1 MKKKACRN
9 RLKLN
14 IQMIKRI
21 LIPVLNMNSIKI
33 KTLVNSRMKMIL
45 EDWGPVIT
53 KVVNLLKKSGWLNY
67 QIEYFP
73 IYRSRL
79 SLINTMTIKIRS
91 MEHLM
96 TVVMIFSITN
106 LKSLRIV
113 RKMMVSMV
121 SIKREMIFLNLT
133 NNKMMILIP
142 IKVKIL
148 WIRLLMKL
156 LIMKMNKSKL
166 WKKYSKIENR
176 KLTATKILMYI
187 WNNFKGDHRNS

>member
-1 MKKKACRN
+1 
-9 RLKLN
+9 
-14 IQMIKRI
+14 
-21 LIPVLNMNSIKI
+21 
-33 KTLVNSRMKMIL
+33 
-45 EDWGPVIT
+45 
-53 KVVNLLKKSGWLNY
+53 
-67 QIEYFP
+67 
-73 IYRSRL
+73 
-79 SLINTMTIKIRS
+79 

>member
-1 MKKKACRN
+1 M
-9 RLKLN
+9 
-14 IQMIKRI
+14 
-21 LIPVLNMNSIKI
+21 
-33 KTLVNSRMKMIL
+33 
-45 EDWGPVIT
+45 
-53 KVVNLLKKSGWLNY
+53 
-67 QIEYFP
+67 
-73 IYRSRL
+73 SRL

>member
-1 MKKKACRN
+1 MTKKACRN

-53 KVVNLLKKSGWLNY
+53 KVVNLFKKSGWPNY
-67 QIEYFP
+67 QIEFFP

-79 SLINTMTIKIRS
+79 SLINTTTIKIRS